1 VSRNLFCLNYLSTP
15 QWVLSSSKG
24 SNFIKV
30 TKLTNIHGHV
40 HENILYRREVDEKLK
55 NPNRGSWLKAVVA

>member
-1 VSRNLFCLNYLSTP
+1 MVKKPEICVQEPVLPLNYLSTP

-40 HENILYRREVDEKLK
+40 HENILYPREVDRKVEE
-55 NPNRGSWLKAVVA
+55 PR